1 MNYVA
6 QSRRPNAGAILG
18 SLAIPAG
25 FGALLIAG
33 LAVTVILEP
42 PKPNP
47 DGVFITPTPIEPPP
61 PPDPVERQTT
71 PKTTTKP
78 ITPPAPNPT
87 VIDNPI
93 ITIPGPTIDTTPLP
107 GLGDTIVELPPIGGD
122 VLGPPAPPLPDP
134 IQASPRGDSGRW
146 ITDRDYRARWIR
158 EGLTG
163 TAGFTVEIDPSG
175 RVSDCTIT
183 RSTGH
188 DVLDGATCR
197 LLTRRAR
204 FNPARNSQ
212 GDKVSGTFSSSV
224 TWRIPE

>member
-25 FGALLIAG
+25 FGALLITG
-33 LAVTVILEP
+33 LAVTAV
-42 PKPNP
+42 
-47 DGVFITPTPIEPPP
+47 ITPAGPRLQGFEIEVEPIEPPP
-61 PPDPVERQTT
+61 SPDPVEPQT
-71 PKTTTKP
+71 KSETTTTQV
-78 ITPPAPNPT
+78 TPPAPSPT

-107 GLGDTIVELPPIGGD
+107 GLGDTIVELPPLGGD
-122 VLGPPAPPLPDP
+122 VIGPPAPPLPDP
-134 IQASPRGDSGRW
+134 IAASPRGDSGRW

-163 TAGFTVEIDPSG
+163 VAGFTVEIDPSG
-175 RVSDCTIT
+175 RVGNCTIT

-212 GDKVSGTFSSSV
+212 GDKVPGTFSSSV
-224 TWRIPE
+224 TWQIPE

>member
-33 LAVTVILEP
+33 LAVTV
-42 PKPNP
+42 
-47 DGVFITPTPIEPPP
+47 VMTPAQPRLKGFEVKVEPIEPPP
-61 PPDPVERQTT
+61 PPKPVERQTT
-71 PKTTTKP
+71 PETKTTQV
-78 ITPPAPNPT
+78 IPPAPRPT
-87 VIDNPI
+87 VIDNPT
-93 ITIPGPTIDTTPLP
+93 ITIPGPTIDATPLS
-107 GLGDTIVELPPIGGD
+107 GLGDTIVELPPLGGD
-122 VLGPPAPPLPDP
+122 VIGPPAPPLPDP
-134 IQASPRGDSGRW
+134 IAATPRGDAGRW

-163 TAGFTVEIDPSG
+163 VAGFTVTIDPSG

-204 FNPARNSQ
+204 FNPARDANGS
-212 GDKVSGTFSSSV
+212 KVEGTFSNSV
-224 TWRIPE
+224 TWQIPE